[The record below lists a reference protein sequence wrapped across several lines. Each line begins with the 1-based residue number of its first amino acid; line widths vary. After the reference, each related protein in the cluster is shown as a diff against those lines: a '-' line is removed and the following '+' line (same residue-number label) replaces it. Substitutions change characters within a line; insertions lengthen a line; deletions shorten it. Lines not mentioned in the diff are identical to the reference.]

1 MFIIAGG
8 IVLLAVTAV
17 ALRIDDTT
25 GRTHRTA
32 IDLAILT
39 ALILLAIGIWTTLTD
54 THNAAHWVLKILVTI
69 ITVSIGAATIIVR
82 TKQRRDDRQTTTNNH

>member
-17 ALRIDDTT
+17 VLLIDDKT

-32 IDLAILT
+32 IDLAILP
-39 ALILLAIGIWTTLTD
+39 ALILLTVSTWTAPTD
-54 THNAAHWVLKILVTI
+54 THNAAHWVLKVLVAI
-69 ITVSIGAATIIVR
+69 ITVSIGVATITVR
-82 TKQRRDDRQTTTNNH
+82 TKQRSENAHQRHN

>member
-1 MFIIAGG
+1 MIILAGG
-8 IVLLAVTAV
+8 IILLTVTAI

-39 ALILLAIGIWTTLTD
+39 ALTLLTIGTWTTLTD
-54 THNAAHWVLKILVTI
+54 THNTTHWILKILVTG
-69 ITVSIGAATIIVR
+69 ITVSIGVATATIR
-82 TKQRRDDRQTTTNNH
+82 TKQRRDDRQTTT

>member
-1 MFIIAGG
+1 MIILAGG
-8 IVLLAVTAV
+8 IILLTVTAI

-39 ALILLAIGIWTTLTD
+39 ALTLLTIGTWTTLTD
-54 THNAAHWVLKILVTI
+54 THNIVHWILKIFVTI
-69 ITVSIGAATIIVR
+69 VTVTIGVATVIMRI
-82 TKQRRDDRQTTTNNH
+82 KQRRDDRRATT